1 MGQVSGGI
9 KRLLGRGGVARAK
22 WLARS
27 PGRGLSALRKRW
39 RRPDVFNWKTAERVG
54 VIYSAPSEMTIAE
67 RLFIYTLAR
76 GLRPAVALEIGTNHG
91 GSAQIIC
98 SAMEDAGRGKL
109 FGIDPFPRITV
120 PEKKFFGRFTL
131 IEAMSPDAI
140 AEAGRQAGAKFNF
153 VLVDGIHIHKQ
164 VKLEIAA
171 LLPHLAEEAVLLF
184 HDAFHIG
191 VAAAI
196 SEAIEAHDTLH
207 DCGYPCARPA
217 VGVGHLAY
225 GGFRM
230 LRFASRQTIDAGKI
244 VSDFCAE
251 TGKPL
256 PPTDPAMFDHDPW
269 YCRTYEKCAYCRAK
283 DESR

>member
-1 MGQVSGGI
+1 MGKLNSGV
-9 KRLLGRGGVARAK
+9 KRVVGQSAVDRAK

-27 PGRGLSALRKRW
+27 PAIGWRALKKRW
-39 RRPDVFNWKTAERVG
+39 RRPNVFNWKTAERVG
-54 VIYSAPSEMTIAE
+54 VIYNAPSEMSVAE

-98 SAMEDAGRGKL
+98 SAMEDAGRGRL

-120 PEKKFFGRFTL
+120 AQKKFLGRFTL

-196 SEAIEAHDTLH
+196 SEAVIANPSLH

-230 LRFASRQTIDAGKI
+230 VRFATSPTIDAGKI
-244 VSDFCAE
+244 VSDFCTE
-251 TGKPL
+251 TNKPQ

-283 DESR
+283 DASR